1 VGDEP
6 YAVLVP
12 LPTLRAVLGSD
23 AVRAAAPE
31 VLSGADRLDRP
42 VRWVHVSEVREV
54 TGLLTGGELLLSTG
68 LAMRGGSADAAA
80 YVSELV
86 DAGATGLMVETG
98 EAFPEVPAAAL
109 RVARGRRFPVVALR
123 RTARFVEITEH
134 VHRAIVA
141 EQYERVDFARRVHE
155 RFTALSL
162 EGAGAQA
169 IVEATATLAGSSV
182 VLEDLSRHV
191 VAYAAVGRP
200 ASGLLKDWEK
210 RSRLVPATAAA
221 GLAGP
226 EGWLVTSVGLQQ
238 RWGRLVVVNPA
249 SDQARLTTV
258 LERAAQALELGRM
271 AESDRF
277 GIAHQAQGGFLTE
290 LADGRIRDDAEAD
303 TRARSLGLP
312 PAAPYV
318 ALVVRAAPRGTGST
332 DPVAAHRRARG
343 LVERVAQ
350 AARSARVPVL
360 LGSLG
365 PSEVAVLL
373 AAGGRPDD
381 AALEALA
388 DALHGQLARQPDL
401 DVVAVGAG
409 DPAHTLLVAG
419 ARLRHAQHVAEVAH
433 ALPPGRQRP
442 FFRARDVRLHGLVA
456 LLHDDPRVQ
465 AFAESELD
473 PLLVH
478 EATHDDGMLRLLRQY
493 LAVGGNKTEL
503 ARVSH
508 RSRPALYKRLH
519 RLEQILGV
527 DLDDPD
533 SRLALGVALMV
544 HDQRR

>member
-1 VGDEP
+1 M
-6 YAVLVP
+6 A
-12 LPTLRAVLGSD
+12 LPTLRAVLASD
-23 AVRAAAPE
+23 AVRAAEPE
-31 VLSGADRLDRP
+31 VLAGSDRLDRP

-68 LAMRGGSADAAA
+68 LAMRGGARDAAA

-86 DAGATGLMVETG
+86 DAGATGLIVETG
-98 EAFPEVPAAAL
+98 DGFLEVPPAAL
-109 RVARGRRFPVVALR
+109 RVARERRFPVIALR
-123 RTARFVEITEH
+123 RKTRFVEITEQ

-141 EQYERVDFARRVHE
+141 EQYERVDFSRRVHE

-169 IVEATATLAGSSV
+169 IVEATGELAGSSV

-200 ASGLLKDWEK
+200 ASGLLKDWAK
-210 RSRLVPATAAA
+210 RSRLAAPTGAA
-221 GLAGP
+221 GLTGP
-226 EGWLVTSVGLQQ
+226 EGWMVTPVGLQQ

-249 SDQARLTTV
+249 SDQARLAMV

-277 GIAHQAQGGFLTE
+277 GITYQAQGGFLTE
-290 LADGRIRDDAEAD
+290 LAEGRVRDDAEAD
-303 TRARSLGLP
+303 ARARSLGLP
-312 PAAPYV
+312 LAPPYV
-318 ALVVRAAPRGTGST
+318 AVVVRAAPRGTGPS
-332 DPVAAHRRARG
+332 DPVAQHRRARG

-350 AARSARVPVL
+350 ASRSARVPVL

-365 PSEVAVLL
+365 PYEVAVLI
-373 AAGGRPDD
+373 AAGGRAED
-381 AALEALA
+381 AALEAFA
-388 DALHGQLARQPDL
+388 EVLHTQVVRQPEL
-401 DVVAVGAG
+401 DEVAVGAG
-409 DPAHTLLVAG
+409 EQASSLRAAG

-433 ALPPGRQRP
+433 ALPAGRRRI
-442 FFRARDVRLHGLVA
+442 FFRARDVRLRGLIA

-473 PLLVH
+473 RLLVH
-478 EATHDDGMLRLLRQY
+478 EATHDDGMLALLRQY

-519 RLEQILGV
+519 RLEQILDV